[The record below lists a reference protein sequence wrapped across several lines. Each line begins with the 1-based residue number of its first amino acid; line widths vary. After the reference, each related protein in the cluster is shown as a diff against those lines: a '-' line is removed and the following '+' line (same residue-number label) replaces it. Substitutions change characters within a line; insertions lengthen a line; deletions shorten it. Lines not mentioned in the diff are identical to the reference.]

1 VEERR
6 APPREVSEV
15 LVVASDLMAR
25 ERLRAAADRLGM
37 GVTFARPGEARSFEG
52 YDVVVLDLDE
62 IGIESVPEAAEG
74 GPRLLGYFSHVD
86 VALKEKA
93 EAQGVRPV
101 RRGRFWSDLDSYL
114 KP

>member
-1 VEERR
+1 
-6 APPREVSEV
+6 VSEV

-25 ERLRAAADRLGM
+25 ERLRVAADRLDIRA
-37 GVTFARPGEARSFEG
+37 TFARPGEAPAFEG

-62 IGIESVPEAAEG
+62 IGIEAVPQATEG

-86 VALKEKA
+86 IALKEKA
-93 EAQGVRPV
+93 EAQGIRPI
-101 RRGRFWSDLDSYL
+101 RRGRFWSGLDSYL